1 METGEC
7 FYTYQYIRKEFLVHQ
22 HGRLFIVWNTNVAAV
37 MKCENALFKFN
48 SVELLVRLFK
58 FRFVVY
64 SIDLHVC
71 FLQDEKTTSV
81 EKKVKELTDDQGRL
95 QKTNQG
101 LQVYRS
107 SNF

>member
-1 METGEC
+1 M
-7 FYTYQYIRKEFLVHQ
+7 
-22 HGRLFIVWNTNVAAV
+22 AAV

-71 FLQDEKTTSV
+71 FFQDEKTTSV